1 MLKDRGV
8 CFDPILLKIFIGL
21 VGLYPIGSLAMLD
34 TNEMAIVYKANSD
47 PKFIDRPLVILVSRD
62 QKGEVKKEFADLTDV
77 DAQGRFKRNIVKTLD
92 PNKYHI
98 DIAKY
103 FI

>member
-1 MLKDRGV
+1 
-8 CFDPILLKIFIGL
+8 
-21 VGLYPIGSLAMLD
+21 
-34 TNEMAIVYKANSD
+34 
-47 PKFIDRPLVILVSRD
+47 VILVSRD
-62 QKGEVKKEFADLTDV
+62 QKGEVKKEFADLM
-77 DAQGRFKRNIVKTLD
+77 DADEQGRFRRSIVKTLD